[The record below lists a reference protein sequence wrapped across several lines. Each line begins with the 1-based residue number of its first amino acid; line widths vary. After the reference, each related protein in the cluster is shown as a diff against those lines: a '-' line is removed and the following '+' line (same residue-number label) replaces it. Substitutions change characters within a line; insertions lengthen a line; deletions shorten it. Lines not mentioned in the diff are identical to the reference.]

1 MKYSV
6 YVVIGFFYLGIEFLV
21 VRTPAA
27 PLDLLSYYLANKQSL
42 HVRSQGLETLTLI
55 GEK

>member
-27 PLDLLSYYLANKQSL
+27 PLDLLSYYLANKRSL
-42 HVRSQGLETLTLI
+42 HVRSQDLEILMLI